1 MKRRVVWTTFSVAI
15 LLLLCCALFLASG
28 IGVQLLRPSIRLLSG
43 GSVTVGEMA
52 GTLLGHGSLGKMHIV
67 LPGADIK
74 VEGFTWNWTPSQ
86 LFAGELHVADFS
98 VRGVVIELRDTPAA
112 TSAGGPVVLPHFILP
127 LRVALD
133 RIRMTSFKLLDS
145 DGSELLAFDTV
156 DIQMGYKDEQ
166 LSIGNFS
173 LQGPEIGLA
182 VHGNIDGGRNWHVD
196 LLGNWRL
203 VNYGF
208 NQLEGTLSAIGPLAS
223 PHATFGINSPADIRV
238 EGDVAN
244 LLEKPEWKATLQA
257 RNVDLEALIKHCP
270 KIDLATVSGQLSG
283 DTGGYRGL
291 VQAVGTW
298 GKLEKMQL
306 TSTISA
312 GLMGIDFD
320 ALRIDQG
327 DGWAVAEHAK
337 INWKRLFDWEGL
349 FHFKN
354 FDPSAFFDWLPGK
367 LDADLTS
374 IGTVRDDLGVDIA
387 FEIFRL
393 DGRLRE
399 QSISAIGN
407 VAVTENDARTDGLTV
422 RSGEVEG
429 SAQISK
435 AVLSWADNLRWSGEV
450 RLHNFD
456 PSGIY
461 PDFPGQV
468 SGLLAVDG
476 FLGGAG
482 AEGRLKISDISGQL
496 RGNDLAGDG
505 EISLSG
511 ETIHTTGLYL
521 RSGGSELVVQG
532 QAGDAFALD
541 FTLVSPDIGTL
552 VPEASGSMQ
561 LLGRLRGSLRAPVFD
576 LEMHGKGFGLADSRF
591 SLLETKIHSQ
601 LGENDRLEG
610 TFVGEKMILAGF
622 PVDQARIDFFGSF
635 TGQDIK
641 AQAAGDFGRLQF
653 RAKVDKGDDWTGQI
667 TDTYLTSSSY
677 GNWRQQEGAAFH
689 ADRRELTLEDFCVAE
704 GEGRIC
710 TGAYLRLAREIGW
723 RVKSQFSALSLNW
736 LNRLKL
742 LDVPVNGLLAGEI
755 MASGENRRVI
765 SAQAEVRLPEAT
777 FELGVQDQE
786 FKFIHF
792 EDTVLG
798 FSLTDALL
806 QTNLVT
812 QMKNGS
818 RLTLAAVTRGTDLF
832 ATPARS
838 LPLSGE
844 LHLENFDLAILA
856 ALTGYGVDPTGR
868 VNSAFTLAGSVG
880 RPELIGEGRIEGG
893 GVTLP
898 YQGITLENVK
908 MAVVAAEDGA
918 KFFCSATSGPG
929 EMNAMGRLRYGDTGV
944 EGDLHVRGSNFLLFN
959 LPEYAIQVNPDVQ
972 FLFTKKKAVIKGSV
986 QIPYAQLTPEERK
999 DSLQVSP
1006 DVILVDGRRESKDS
1020 GWPFALD
1027 LDVLL
1032 GDEVRIN
1039 GYGLSGRLAGD
1050 LQVKTM
1056 PNEFPTAQGELDL
1069 IDGVFSIYGRSLD
1082 IERGRVLFTGGP
1094 IENPGVDVRAQKKFS
1109 DEEAKNRGYTV
1120 GVDISGLAQDL
1131 KYHLFSDPYM
1141 DETEILSQ
1149 MIVGHSLAFS
1159 NKEESSLLE
1168 AAATS
1173 LGLKGGADIFAG
1185 LGNILQIDDMHLEGS
1200 SKKENVSL
1208 VVGKRLTK
1216 DLYIGYDMNMF
1227 SQLGQFRVRYDLG
1240 RGFAAE
1246 TRSSSQST
1254 GADLLY
1260 SFEK

>member
-1 MKRRVVWTTFSVAI
+1 MKVTAIRTACILTF
-15 LLLLCCALFLASG
+15 LFLLCCALLLGSDTG
-28 IGVQLLRPSIRLLSG
+28 LQLLRPSIRLLSG
-43 GSVTVGEMA
+43 GRVTVGEMEGRLLGS
-52 GTLLGHGSLGKMHIV
+52 GTLEKMHIV

-74 VEGFTWNWTPSQ
+74 VERFSWDWTPSQ
-86 LFAGELHVADFS
+86 LFAGELHVADLS
-98 VRGVVIELRDTPAA
+98 VSGVVIGLRDTPATA
-112 TSAGGPVVLPHFILP
+112 SAGGPVVPSQFLLP
-127 LRVALD
+127 LGFALD
-133 RIRMTSFKLLDS
+133 RAGVTSFKLLAS
-145 DGSELLAFDTV
+145 DGSELLAFDTINV
-156 DIQMGYKDEQ
+156 QLEWRGGQ

-182 VHGNIDGGRNWHVD
+182 IHGNVDFDRSWRVD

-208 NQLEGTLSAIGPLAS
+208 NQLAGTLSAIGPLAS

-244 LLEKPEWKATLQA
+244 LLEKPEWKATLEA

-283 DTGGYRGL
+283 DTGGYHGL

-298 GKLEKMQL
+298 GKYEKMQL
-306 TSTISA
+306 NSSISA
-312 GLMGIDFD
+312 GLMGIDFET
-320 ALRIDQG
+320 LRIDQG
-327 DGWAVAEHAK
+327 DGWAVAENAK
-337 INWKRLFDWEGL
+337 INWKKLFDWEGL

-374 IGTVRDDLGVDIA
+374 VGTVRDDLGVDIA
-387 FEIFRL
+387 FKIFRL
-393 DGRLRE
+393 DGKLRE
-399 QSISAIGN
+399 QPISAVGN
-407 VAVTENDARTDGLTV
+407 VAVTENDVRTDGLTI

-429 SAQISK
+429 SARINK
-435 AVLSWADNLRWSGEV
+435 AMLSWADTLKWSGEV
-450 RLHNFD
+450 RLDNFD

-468 SGLLAVDG
+468 SGLLAGEG
-476 FLGGAG
+476 FLGEAG
-482 AEGRLKISDISGQL
+482 AEGYLKISDISGQL
-496 RGNDLAGDG
+496 RGNALAGNG
-505 EISLSG
+505 EIRLSG
-511 ETIHTTGLYL
+511 ETIRTTGLYL
-521 RSGGSELVVQG
+521 RSGGSELVVTG

-541 FTLVSPDIGTL
+541 VTLSSPDIGTL
-552 VPEASGSMQ
+552 VPETSGAVQ

-576 LEMHGKGFGLADSRF
+576 LEMHGKGLGFADSRF
-591 SLLETKIHSQ
+591 SRLDAKIHSQ
-601 LGENDRLEG
+601 LGEDDRLDG
-610 TFVGEKMILAGF
+610 SFIGEKMILAGF
-622 PVDQARIDFFGSF
+622 AVEQTQIDFSGSF
-635 TGQDIK
+635 KGQEIK

-653 RAKVDKGDDWTGQI
+653 RAKVAKGDDWTAKI
-667 TDTYLTSSSY
+667 TDTYLTSSFY
-677 GNWRQQEGAAFH
+677 GNWRQQESAA
-689 ADRRELTLEDFCVAE
+689 LTVGRQQVALEDFCVTE
-704 GEGRIC
+704 GEGKIC
-710 TGAYLRLAREIGW
+710 TGGSMSLAKEIGW
-723 RVKSQFSALSLNW
+723 RARSQFSALSLNW

-742 LDVPVNGLLAGEI
+742 LGMPVSGLLAGEI
-755 MASGENRRVI
+755 VASGENRRVM
-765 SAQAEVRLPEAT
+765 SAQAEVRLPEAD
-777 FELGVQDQE
+777 FELGVEDQE

-792 EDTVLG
+792 EDTVLAL
-798 FSLTDALL
+798 SLADLL
-806 QTNLVT
+806 LRANLVT
-812 QMKNGS
+812 RMKNGS
-818 RLTLAAVTRGTDLF
+818 RLTMMAVTRGADLF
-832 ATPARS
+832 AMPGS
-838 LPLSGE
+838 LPLSGD
-844 LHLENFDLAILA
+844 LQLENFDLAILS

-868 VNSAFTLAGSVG
+868 VNSSFTLAGSVG

-893 GVTLP
+893 GITLP

-908 MAVVAAEDGA
+908 MKVAAVEDGA
-918 KFFCSATSGPG
+918 KFLCSATSGPG
-929 EMNAMGRLRYGDTGV
+929 EMSAEGRLRYGDAGV
-944 EGDLHVRGSNFLLFN
+944 EGDLHVRGSNFLLVN
-959 LPEYAIQVNPDVQ
+959 LPEYAIRVNPDVQ
-972 FLFTKKKAVIKGSV
+972 FLFTKKTAAIKGSV

-999 DSLQVSP
+999 DSLQVSQ
-1006 DVILVDGRRESKDS
+1006 DVILVNGREEVKAS

-1032 GDEVRIN
+1032 GDDVRIK
-1039 GYGLSGRLAGD
+1039 GYGLSGRLAGE
-1050 LQVKTM
+1050 LQVKTI
-1056 PNEFPTAQGELDL
+1056 PYEFPTAQGELDL

-1141 DETEILSQ
+1141 DDTEILSQ

-1168 AAATS
+1168 EAATS

-1227 SQLGQFRVRYDLG
+1227 SQLGQFRVRYDLT
-1240 RGFAAE
+1240 RGFAVE